1 MKKVV
6 VYSVMFIMA
15 CAVFLYL
22 HCLYEQSD
30 EYLAIIAS
38 VASILGIVI
47 SMLEIVGVKSKT
59 EATAAAMDEA
69 RKDIGKFLGFSELKE
84 TSQII
89 DEIEAYLRA
98 RNHEVALVKL
108 KELKDKLC
116 ATKGFI
122 QSHEL
127 DDELKKKLNNNITSL
142 GVDVKNLHRTILS
155 QSPLDDAIVI
165 QNLEAAKELL
175 AEIIGT
181 LKSEKL

>member
-6 VYSVMFIMA
+6 AYAVLFVVA
-15 CAVFLYL
+15 CAIFLYL
-22 HCLYEQSD
+22 HCLHELRD
-30 EYLAIIAS
+30 EILAIIAS

-59 EATAAAMDEA
+59 EATAAALGEA

-98 RNHEVALVKL
+98 RNYEVALVKL
-108 KELKDKLC
+108 KELKDNLC
-116 ATKGFI
+116 ATKGFVK
-122 QSHEL
+122 SHEL
-127 DDELKKKLNNNITSL
+127 DDELKKKLNNSITSL

-155 QSPLDDAIVI
+155 QSPLDDAVVI

-175 AEIIGT
+175 AEIMGT